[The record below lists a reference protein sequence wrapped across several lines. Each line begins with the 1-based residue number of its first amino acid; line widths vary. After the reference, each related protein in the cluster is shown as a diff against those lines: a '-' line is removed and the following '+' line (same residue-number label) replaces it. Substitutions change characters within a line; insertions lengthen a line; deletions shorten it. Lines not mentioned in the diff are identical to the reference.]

1 MWASEN
7 NLNASFPVSAAH
19 GLFKREVE
27 AKQVR
32 GRFIMPEGPSKS
44 NAENM
49 KSSDRE
55 RACLN
60 YAGKMRYF

>member
-1 MWASEN
+1 MCGERSKCHVPCECRAR
-7 NLNASFPVSAAH
+7 
-19 GLFKREVE
+19 GGVE
-27 AKQVR
+27 EKQVR

-49 KSSDRE
+49 KSSDPE

-60 YAGKMRYF
+60 YAEKMRFF